1 MTKKITPKKKITK
14 NVSESTYD
22 RFIKNMS
29 PARKKKFDEGYRDFI
44 LSELLIAL
52 MKEDEVSVRELA
64 KEAGLSSAIV
74 QGIRSGTKQNITLQ
88 SFLKILNALG
98 CSLIVKKNKETYPLE
113 LLQS

>member
-1 MTKKITPKKKITK
+1 MTKKTVTKKKLK
-14 NVSESTYD
+14 NTPESTYD
-22 RFIKNMS
+22 KFIKKMS
-29 PARKKKFDEGYRDFI
+29 PTRKKKFDEGYRDFI

-74 QGIRSGTKQNITLQ
+74 QGVRSGTKQNITLQ

-98 CSLIVKKNKETYPLE
+98 CSIVVKKNKNTYPLE
-113 LLQS
+113 LLQ